1 MIARWEH
8 FHHEADIGIRGIGDT
23 LREAYEQAALALTAI
38 VAEPDCVRPVQTIA
52 VSCVAPD
59 RELLLID
66 WLNAIIYEMAVRRML
81 FGRFDV
87 ELRERPL
94 SILLS
99 ARIGGETV
107 DATRHRPVVEPKG
120 ATYTELH
127 VGQRADGT
135 WVAQCV
141 VDV

>member
-1 MIARWEH
+1 VIARWEH
-8 FHHEADIGIRGIGDT
+8 FHHGADIGIRGIGDT
-23 LREAYEQAALALTAI
+23 LCEAYEQAALALTAI
-38 VAEPDCVRPVQTIA
+38 VTEPDCVRPVRTVA
-52 VSCVAPD
+52 VSCAAPD
-59 RELLLID
+59 HELLLID

-81 FGRFDV
+81 FGHFDV
-87 ELRERPL
+87 ELRERRP
-94 SILLS
+94 STLLS
-99 ARIGGETV
+99 ARISGETV

-127 VGQRADGT
+127 VGQRADGA

>member
-1 MIARWEH
+1 M
-8 FHHEADIGIRGIGDT
+8 GDT

-38 VAEPDCVRPVQTIA
+38 VTEPDCVRPVRTVA
-52 VSCVAPD
+52 VSCAAPD

-81 FGRFDV
+81 FGHFDV
-87 ELRERPL
+87 ELRERRP
-94 SILLS
+94 STLLS

-127 VGQRADGT
+127 VGQRADGA

>member
-8 FHHEADIGIRGIGDT
+8 FHHGADIGIRGIGDT
-23 LREAYEQAALALTAI
+23 LCEAYEQAALALTAI
-38 VAEPDCVRPVQTIA
+38 VTEPDCVRPVRTVA
-52 VSCVAPD
+52 VSCAAPD
-59 RELLLID
+59 HELLLID

-81 FGRFDV
+81 FGHFDV
-87 ELRERPL
+87 ELRERRP
-94 SILLS
+94 STLLS
-99 ARIGGETV
+99 ARISGETV

-127 VGQRADGT
+127 VGQRADGA